1 MATIDEICRVLDCS
15 PAQVSA
21 YVRQGMPKRGR
32 PALGD
37 KPVGAVPL
45 SACAAELGLSVR
57 QLRYAVRQGAPVARR
72 GHKGRGG
79 ATLVVPAA
87 ISAWMQERGDY
98 TAVQA
103 RWKIAREFERTLA
116 ESLVLL
122 VRNEDGPHKRA
133 LARSHVLT
141 FEFTANRQRS
151 QLGLPPLERCE
162 WPACISQMAKTVSI

>member
-1 MATIDEICRVLDCS
+1 VNTVTLF
-15 PAQVSA
+15 
-21 YVRQGMPKRGR
+21 
-32 PALGD
+32 
-37 KPVGAVPL
+37 
-45 SACAAELGLSVR
+45 ACAAELGLTLR

>member
-1 MATIDEICRVLDCS
+1 M
-15 PAQVSA
+15 PAQRILPLAACAV
-21 YVRQGMPKRGR
+21 
-32 PALGD
+32 ALG
-37 KPVGAVPL
+37 L
-45 SACAAELGLSVR
+45 TVR
-57 QLRYAVRQGAPVARR
+57 QLRYAVHQGAPVARR

>member
-1 MATIDEICRVLDCS
+1 LAACAV
-15 PAQVSA
+15 
-21 YVRQGMPKRGR
+21 
-32 PALGD
+32 ALG
-37 KPVGAVPL
+37 L
-45 SACAAELGLSVR
+45 TVR

>member
-1 MATIDEICRVLDCS
+1 M
-15 PAQVSA
+15 PAQRILPLAACAV
-21 YVRQGMPKRGR
+21 
-32 PALGD
+32 ALG
-37 KPVGAVPL
+37 L
-45 SACAAELGLSVR
+45 TVR

-141 FEFTANRQRS
+141 FEFTANRRRS
-151 QLGLPPLERCE
+151 ELGLPPLERCE
-162 WPACISQMAKTVSI
+162 WPACIDQIDKSTSI

>member
-1 MATIDEICRVLDCS
+1 M
-15 PAQVSA
+15 PAQRILPLAACAV
-21 YVRQGMPKRGR
+21 
-32 PALGD
+32 ALG
-37 KPVGAVPL
+37 L
-45 SACAAELGLSVR
+45 TVR

-98 TAVQA
+98 SAVQA
-103 RWKIAREFERTLA
+103 RWKIARDFERNLA

>member
-1 MATIDEICRVLDCS
+1 M
-15 PAQVSA
+15 PAQ
-21 YVRQGMPKRGR
+21 RI
-32 PALGD
+32 L
-37 KPVGAVPL
+37 PL
-45 SACAAELGLSVR
+45 AACAAALGLTVR

-98 TAVQA
+98 SAVQA
-103 RWKIAREFERTLA
+103 RWKIVREFERNLA

-162 WPACISQMAKTVSI
+162 WPACIHQMDKAVSI

>member
-1 MATIDEICRVLDCS
+1 MTPRSQLLAELRVLE
-15 PAQVSA
+15 
-21 YVRQGMPKRGR
+21 
-32 PALGD
+32 
-37 KPVGAVPL
+37 GAARAHGVDAVTL
-45 SACAAELGLSVR
+45 SVCAAELGLTVR